1 MKLLY
6 IVPKLNNEGGVARVL
21 SLKLNYFVEKF
32 GYEIHVL
39 TQNKGNFPLFYSFNE
54 KIVFHDMILN
64 GTAFNF
70 FNAFQKSLKDKIK
83 SIQPDAIV
91 VCDNGLKAFTIP
103 FILSS
108 EIPIIFE
115 CHGSKFIEEKQ
126 LKSDL
131 ISKIK
136 LSLKYRFKDFAAN
149 KFSKVV
155 ALSNESLNE
164 WNVTNGLVIPNP
176 CWIQNDI
183 CADLKSKKVIAVA
196 RNSYEKGLDRLLLI
210 WEKVIKKHSDWI
222 LEIYGDS
229 ITDWQPIV
237 SDLGLESNVSLYEP
251 VKNISEKYLA
261 SSISIMTSRSEGFPM
276 ALLEALASS
285 LPCVAYDCP
294 TGPRAII
301 DDGVNGFLIEDDKVD
316 LFVQKVESLIED
328 ENLRLQMGKN
338 AKESIKK
345 YKIDGIMEQWE
356 ELFKG
361 LKRLKV

>member
-54 KIVFHDMILN
+54 KIVFHDMILD
-64 GTAFNF
+64 GTIFNF
-70 FNAFQKSLKDKIK
+70 FNSFRKSLKERIK
-83 SIQPDAIV
+83 TIQPKAIV

-103 FILSS
+103 LILSN

-126 LKSDL
+126 MKSDL

-164 WNVTNGLVIPNP
+164 WNVKNGLVIPNP

-183 CADLKSKKVIAVA
+183 FSDLKSKKVIAVA

-210 WEKVIKKHSDWI
+210 WEKVVKKYPDWI

-237 SDLGLESNVSLYEP
+237 SDLGLKSCIILNEP
-251 VKNISEKYLA
+251 VKDISERYLA
-261 SSISIMTSRSEGFPM
+261 SSVFVMTSRSEGFPM
-276 ALLEALASS
+276 ALLEALASG

-301 DDGVNGFLIEDDKVD
+301 NDGANGFLIEDGNVD
-316 LFVQKVESLIED
+316 SFVQKLESLIED
-328 ENLRLQMGKN
+328 KNLRLQMGKN
-338 AKESIKK
+338 AKESVKK
-345 YKIDGIMEQWE
+345 YEIDSIMQQWKS
-356 ELFKG
+356 LFEI
-361 LKRLKV
+361 LEND